1 MASVDTSFLKD
12 ELGPV
17 LARGIA
23 ETVCALPK
31 DPVEYL
37 GLWLQHYLNEKE
49 SETTER
55 AKEEEMKIL
64 REEWNRQQLAKE
76 KTASTIIQ
84 KEWKNHSKA
93 MDERNLR
100 ETELRA
106 RLEAFGDHLDE
117 EGEYDPESVGPEML
131 TDPEAKEEEKECE
144 LDMYKSEKLFL
155 RWQLYVREL
164 SRENIVDIKLMQK
177 VPEEVLKTIRCTFY
191 LLGKL
196 PSTKPNG
203 EKIDATPSR
212 LKTWAQTRANIKPYT
227 YLEQLKSFDPSAI
240 PKRRILR
247 VKRIL
252 IGTKLGDEAIKKQP
266 GGQTVYIISQ
276 LLWSAIEYRCYRDDV
291 FRMKKANGKDMPGM
305 DTWEDDPGDDI
316 DNEEKDE
323 DEEAQRKIEELN
335 SQNEADGGEEGEA
348 AGE

>member
-117 EGEYDPESVGPEML
+117 EGEYDPESVGP
-131 TDPEAKEEEKECE
+131 C
-144 LDMYKSEKLFL
+144 
-155 RWQLYVREL
+155 
-164 SRENIVDIKLMQK
+164 
-177 VPEEVLKTIRCTFY
+177 
-191 LLGKL
+191 
-196 PSTKPNG
+196 
-203 EKIDATPSR
+203 
-212 LKTWAQTRANIKPYT
+212 
-227 YLEQLKSFDPSAI
+227 
-240 PKRRILR
+240 
-247 VKRIL
+247 
-252 IGTKLGDEAIKKQP
+252 
-266 GGQTVYIISQ
+266 
-276 LLWSAIEYRCYRDDV
+276 
-291 FRMKKANGKDMPGM
+291 
-305 DTWEDDPGDDI
+305 
-316 DNEEKDE
+316 
-323 DEEAQRKIEELN
+323 
-335 SQNEADGGEEGEA
+335 
-348 AGE
+348 